1 MEELERKVY
10 MSPKGKSKANYGA
23 LFNAGAA
30 LQPGAFPKLSAAS
43 SPVEDDVTAQMIPL
57 DALLDN
63 PYQPRGFIDEETLQ
77 QLASTIQDQGFQGVL
92 TARPHPTEPGK
103 YQITA
108 GHRRRE
114 AARRAGLTA
123 IPTVVKDLSDQDM
136 AVLSVTENIQRED
149 LTPLDEGK
157 LFCVMMDTMDMTLE
171 QVAAAVKKSES
182 YVRNRRRVA
191 MAPEDIQQMIVKK
204 PDSLRTVIYLLKI
217 EDSAVRAP
225 LIELIIQ
232 GQMTADQVDQH
243 VKSMEQGTKKTR
255 RKRNNEVASFTLQ
268 SKQDDEESLSES
280 LLMEDEE
287 EEELPISLPPSDQES
302 AQPPIR
308 VSVNIQQGPSTQPES
323 YDDQRQHITRVSK
336 LRTLLKALQTYAQT
350 AEQDG
355 LSPMEASLI
364 DQIAEVA
371 QQIQSIAQ

>member
-1 MEELERKVY
+1 

>member
-1 MEELERKVY
+1 

-30 LQPGAFPKLSAAS
+30 LQPGAFPKLATAS
-43 SPVEDDVTAQMIPL
+43 LVEDDDVTVQMIPS

-63 PYQPRGFIDEETLQ
+63 PYQPRGFIDEETLE

-92 TARPHPTEPGK
+92 TARPHPSEPGK

-114 AARRAGLTA
+114 AARRAGLTT
-123 IPTVVKDLSDQDM
+123 IPTVVKELSDQDM
-136 AVLSVTENIQRED
+136 AILSVTENIQRED

-182 YVRNRRRVA
+182 YIRNRRRVA
-191 MAPEDIQQMIVKK
+191 MAPEDIQQMIAKK
-204 PDSLRTVIYLLKI
+204 PDSLRTVVYLLKI
-217 EDSAVRAP
+217 EDAAIRAP

-255 RKRNNEVASFTLQ
+255 RKHSSEAASFTPQ
-268 SKQDDEESLSES
+268 SEQDDEESLSES
-280 LLMEDEE
+280 VLMEDEGDE
-287 EEELPISLPPSDQES
+287 VLSVPASPSDQEHT
-302 AQPPIR
+302 QLPIR
-308 VSVNIQQGPSTQPES
+308 VSVNIMQGPPTQAES
-323 YDDQRQHITRVSK
+323 YDDQRQRITRVSK
-336 LRTLLKALQTYAQT
+336 LKTLLKALQTYAQV

-355 LSPMEASLI
+355 LSPAEVSLI
-364 DQIAEVA
+364 DRIVEIA
-371 QQIQSIAQ
+371 QQIQSTTQ